1 VPAAPHR
8 EVGRSRFL
16 APSLGPCNQAG
27 SLRGGGSEEWGH
39 ASAASKSAHATASR
53 IVLRAVLLT
62 DLVHRLLQQLAY
74 VAPGGGR
81 VRPALHR
88 LRGVRIGARVWIGQQ
103 VYIDDVHPD
112 AITIGNDCTIGLRT
126 SIFSHFY
133 WGPKRPAEH
142 AAPVVIEDEVY
153 IGPHC
158 VILGNVRIGRG
169 AVIRAGTV
177 VSRNV
182 PAHTMWGSPPA
193 EALAEVHTPLTAR
206 EKYESFLLGL
216 RPVSRRR
223 ANGTTEALHTRDE

>member
-1 VPAAPHR
+1 VER
-8 EVGRSRFL
+8 DGRRRVG
-16 APSLGPCNQAG
+16 
-27 SLRGGGSEEWGH
+27 
-39 ASAASKSAHATASR
+39 SR
-53 IVLRAVLLT
+53 IVGRVVLLT
-62 DLVHRLLQQLAY
+62 SLFQRLLQQLAY
-74 VAPGGGR
+74 VAPGGGSL
-81 VRPALHR
+81 RPALHR
-88 LRGVRIGARVWIGQQ
+88 LRGVRIGSGVWIGQQ

-112 AITIGNDCTIGLRT
+112 ALTIGDDTTNGMRT

-142 AAPVVIEDEVY
+142 AAPIEIEDQVY

-182 PAHTMWGSPPA
+182 PPHTMWGAPPA
-193 EALAEVHTPLTAR
+193 EALAEVHTPLIAK
-206 EKYESFLLGL
+206 EKYESFLSGL

-223 ANGTTEALHTRDE
+223 ANRTAETLPRSSE